1 MVTVKG
7 LSETVTSEI
16 QPKSTE
22 KKLTFYTLLKTVWK
36 LVPDLKW
43 LGVFA
48 NSVEENTWTLT
59 RKRRM

>member
-22 KKLTFYTLLKTVWK
+22 KKLTFYTLLKTV
-36 LVPDLKW
+36 
-43 LGVFA
+43 
-48 NSVEENTWTLT
+48 
-59 RKRRM
+59 